1 MIKLIDIESEK
12 FYYNNLFRD
21 YIFNFERV
29 KDNYAYDYRKIDT
42 YKKRYEDVI
51 NEYYN
56 NSLRLDV
63 ADILLEYNKKLKC
76 SQRTIKN
83 IQSLK
88 EKGSLVIIGGQ
99 QPGFLTG
106 SAFIIYK
113 ILTILKASIFFQEL
127 LKIKV
132 VPCFWNAADDSNFGQ
147 VDNLNILE
155 KELKSITL
163 DLSNIKD
170 IKPGTRLANIF
181 IPCEYIKEKLIEV
194 LSLLKPTEYSDKIR
208 VFLLDCLEISSKS
221 FSNASGML
229 NFPSFFSVLISQ
241 MFSEYGLVVIDPSD
255 IRLKKF
261 ALDLIN
267 YDLDNFSSING
278 LINDEG
284 EKLISE
290 GYHAQINFDK
300 SSPNFFMDDV
310 SGVRQKITKEERNLF
325 QFSEKL
331 WARNDLANMIEK
343 HASDLSLNV
352 VLRPIFQD
360 TILPVLC
367 TVCGPGEVSYFAQ
380 LNKVYK
386 YLNKKMPV
394 IYPRFSAT
402 VIENKIKKTLGNFNI
417 DVNDLEFDK
426 DKLLKKIINKNLD
439 NNLDKTLA
447 NFEQDLIL
455 KLKNLEDFISDNGME
470 TGSSFDRIKRNLA
483 SEVVILKKKLYS
495 EYKKKNNYILENLDK
510 IYLNIFPNNN
520 LQERELNI
528 FNYINKYDFSFIDKL
543 YNGVGIMD
551 FKHKLISIF

>member
-29 KDNYAYDYRKIDT
+29 KGSYAYDYRKIDT
-42 YKKRYEDVI
+42 YKKRYKEVTC
-51 NEYYN
+51 EYYDN
-56 NSLRLDV
+56 GLRSGV
-63 ADILLEYNKKLKC
+63 ADILLEYNKRLKC

-83 IQSLK
+83 IQNLN

-106 SAFIIYK
+106 PAFIIYK

-132 VPCFWNAADDSNFGQ
+132 VPCFWNAADDSNFDQ
-147 VDNLNILE
+147 VNNLNILE

-208 VFLLDCLEISSKS
+208 VFLLDCLEIAGKN
-221 FSNASGML
+221 FVNASGML

-261 ALDLIN
+261 ALNLIN
-267 YDLDNFSSING
+267 YDLDNFSKVNN

-284 EKLISE
+284 EKLVRE
-290 GYHAQINFDK
+290 GYHAQINSDK
-300 SSPNFFMDDV
+300 SSPNFFMDDI

-386 YLNKKMPV
+386 YLNKKMPI

-402 VIENKIKKTLGNFNI
+402 IIENKIKKTLENFNI
-417 DVNDLEFDK
+417 DVNDLGFDK
-426 DKLLKKIINKNLD
+426 DKLLKKIIKKNLD
-439 NNLDKTLA
+439 NNLDKMLA

-455 KLKNLEDFISDNGME
+455 KLKNLEEFISGNGLE
-470 TGSSFDRIKRNLA
+470 TGNSFDRIKRNLA

-543 YNGVGIMD
+543 YNELGIMD
-551 FKHKLISIF
+551 FKHKFISIF

>member
-1 MIKLIDIESEK
+1 
-12 FYYNNLFRD
+12 
-21 YIFNFERV
+21 
-29 KDNYAYDYRKIDT
+29 
-42 YKKRYEDVI
+42 
-51 NEYYN
+51 
-56 NSLRLDV
+56 
-63 ADILLEYNKKLKC
+63 
-76 SQRTIKN
+76 
-83 IQSLK
+83 
-88 EKGSLVIIGGQ
+88 
-99 QPGFLTG
+99 
-106 SAFIIYK
+106 
-113 ILTILKASIFFQEL
+113 
-127 LKIKV
+127 
-132 VPCFWNAADDSNFGQ
+132 
-147 VDNLNILE
+147 
-155 KELKSITL
+155 
-163 DLSNIKD
+163 
-170 IKPGTRLANIF
+170 
-181 IPCEYIKEKLIEV
+181 
-194 LSLLKPTEYSDKIR
+194 
-208 VFLLDCLEISSKS
+208 
-221 FSNASGML
+221 
-229 NFPSFFSVLISQ
+229 
-241 MFSEYGLVVIDPSD
+241 
-255 IRLKKF
+255 
-261 ALDLIN
+261 
-267 YDLDNFSSING
+267 
-278 LINDEG
+278 
-284 EKLISE
+284 
-290 GYHAQINFDK
+290 
-300 SSPNFFMDDV
+300 MDDV

-402 VIENKIKKTLGNFNI
+402 IIENKIKKTLENFNI

-455 KLKNLEDFISDNGME
+455 KLKNLEEFISDNGME
-470 TGSSFDRIKRNLA
+470 TGNSFDRIKRNLA

-543 YNGVGIMD
+543 YNELGIMD